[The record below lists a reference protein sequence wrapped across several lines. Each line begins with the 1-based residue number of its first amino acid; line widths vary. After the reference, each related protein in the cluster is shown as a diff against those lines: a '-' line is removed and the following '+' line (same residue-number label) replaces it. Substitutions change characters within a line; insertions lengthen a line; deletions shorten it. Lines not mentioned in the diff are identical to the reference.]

1 LDLSAPHPAHAMS
14 ELEAV
19 GADVIAIARGAD
31 LQEAL
36 ARVIAGYA

>member
-1 LDLSAPHPAHAMS
+1 
-14 ELEAV
+14 V